1 MKRCKRCN
9 RLFFFRPMDASGN
22 CPQCAAWIE
31 EYERRRA
38 ESERREREAIE
49 KEKAMLDAIPEY
61 KIVLSSVPYKRQR
74 GYDPIDFSN
83 ITPKG
88 KYDSVV
94 VFDTETTGLAPSHD
108 RIVEIAAIKYVNG
121 EAVQKFHSYINPG
134 IPIPERTID
143 IHGITDDMVKD
154 SPDIGQVL
162 PAFDSF
168 IGDSILAAHNLEFDL
183 KFIFYSGSHFYEKKR
198 KYIDTLEQAKRIYP
212 SREVDSYKL
221 KDLCS
226 YNYIRMVKEHN
237 ALADAFAAGRLF
249 WKMVDEKR
257 G

>member
-1 MKRCKRCN
+1 MTD
-9 RLFFFRPMDASGN
+9 LEMA
-22 CPQCAAWIE
+22 
-31 EYERRRA
+31 
-38 ESERREREAIE
+38 REIALRVREAGGAAYFVGGYVRDLLLNRENKDIDIE
-49 KEKAMLDAIPEY
+49 
-61 KIVLSSVPYKRQR
+61 
-74 GYDPIDFSN
+74 
-83 ITPKG
+83 
-88 KYDSVV
+88 
-94 VFDTETTGLAPSHD
+94 
-108 RIVEIAAIKYVNG
+108 
-121 EAVQKFHSYINPG
+121 
-134 IPIPERTID
+134 

-168 IGDSILAAHNLEFDL
+168 IGDSILSAHNLEFDL

-226 YNYIRMVKEHN
+226 YNYIRMVKEHS